1 MDPCWDSAE
10 TQVQFP
16 SGMCLHLRCHS
27 SGKGSSQKSLFPFC
41 YGPDVFLNRNSL
53 LQSLSVPSLSSTSKT
68 PEEVVL
74 CAALCLFIMW
84 RLFADSGLGQ
94 PHLTGLNQFPGLF
107 GLGSCPP
114 AAPQPCFVM
123 AEKQVL
129 HIHVYIWEKERSGK
143 ETTDCYQS
151 WGWDSAL
158 KEIFLSLY
166 ILSSTSHSS
175 SEILSW
181 RWSHD
186 SLADLSVLHVV
197 SNPKKCS
204 VSCLLSTCC
213 SKRWR
218 HRSPLEGVCGDNL
231 WVMQGRPNAFWTF
244 KRKVLTVLLLCTRHT
259 EKSTFIHTDDG
270 QCCSI

>member
-1 MDPCWDSAE
+1 MLVEKSLAGCLCTVLQPETSIVGPAIIHNIIITLQTFLWLFSGMDPCWDSAE

-27 SGKGSSQKSLFPFC
+27 SGKGSSQKSLFRFC

-129 HIHVYIWEKERSGK
+129 YIHVYIWEKERSARRPL
-143 ETTDCYQS
+143 TAT
-151 WGWDSAL
+151 
-158 KEIFLSLY
+158 
-166 ILSSTSHSS
+166 
-175 SEILSW
+175 
-181 RWSHD
+181 
-186 SLADLSVLHVV
+186 
-197 SNPKKCS
+197 NP
-204 VSCLLSTCC
+204 
-213 SKRWR
+213 
-218 HRSPLEGVCGDNL
+218 E
-231 WVMQGRPNAFWTF
+231 AE
-244 KRKVLTVLLLCTRHT
+244 TVLWKRSFSLCTFSPALHT
-259 EKSTFIHTDDG
+259 VPVKFWVGGEAMIL
-270 QCCSI
+270 